1 MSTPHRTG
9 PTPTS
14 PSLFSPFLDGRPKRL
29 LIGGQ
34 WVEAASG
41 QTFPSV
47 NPSTGEVIADLAEAD
62 ATDADRAV
70 AAARAAFEGPWRRM
84 KPRDRQALLWAL
96 ADAVQA
102 HYEELRLL
110 EVLDMGSPIGNLGRR
125 RPGSPAPAWE
135 AEVLRY
141 FAGWATK
148 IHGETIPNSIPGS
161 VLSYTLKEPVG
172 VVAAIVPWNRP
183 ISNAIWKIA
192 PALATGCT
200 MVLKPAEEASLA
212 ALRIGELLTE
222 AGLPDG
228 VVNIVTGFG
237 GCAGAALVEHAGVDK
252 VAFTGSTP
260 TGRRIIHAAAGNLKR
275 VSLELGGKSPDVV
288 FADADLSRAVPG
300 AAMGVFANSGQVCC
314 AGTRIYVE
322 RAIYD
327 EFVDGVSA
335 FADGLRVGN
344 SLDPETRIGPV
355 VSAEQLERVTGYLE
369 VGREEGARITAGGRR
384 LETEDLAK
392 GYFVAPTVFA
402 DVRDDMRVAREEIF
416 GPVACVLPFDSLSE
430 VAARSNDTTYGLAG
444 GIWTRDVGKAHR
456 LASEM
461 QTGTVWVNTMLLF
474 DPAVPFGGY
483 KMSGWGLEMGQHS
496 LDEYLNVKSVWIN
509 TD

>member
-1 MSTPHRTG
+1 MSTPLRTG
-9 PTPTS
+9 PPSTS
-14 PSLFSPFLDGRPKRL
+14 PPPSPPFLDGRPKRL

-110 EVLDMGSPIGNLGRR
+110 EVLDMGSPIGRR
-125 RPGSPAPAWE
+125 RSGSATPAWE

-237 GCAGAALVEHAGVDK
+237 ESVGAALVEHAGVDK

-327 EFVDGVSA
+327 EFVDRVSA

-369 VGREEGARITAGGRR
+369 VGREEGARITAGGGR
-384 LETEDLAK
+384 LETQDLAK

>member
-1 MSTPHRTG
+1 
-9 PTPTS
+9 
-14 PSLFSPFLDGRPKRL
+14 
-29 LIGGQ
+29 
-34 WVEAASG
+34 
-41 QTFPSV
+41 
-47 NPSTGEVIADLAEAD
+47 
-62 ATDADRAV
+62 
-70 AAARAAFEGPWRRM
+70 
-84 KPRDRQALLWAL
+84 
-96 ADAVQA
+96 
-102 HYEELRLL
+102 
-110 EVLDMGSPIGNLGRR
+110 
-125 RPGSPAPAWE
+125 
-135 AEVLRY
+135 
-141 FAGWATK
+141 
-148 IHGETIPNSIPGS
+148 
-161 VLSYTLKEPVG
+161 VLSYTLREPVG

-192 PALATGCT
+192 PVLATGCT

-212 ALRIGELLTE
+212 ALRLGELLTE

-228 VVNIVTGFG
+228 VVNIMTGFG
-237 GCAGAALVEHAGVDK
+237 SAGAALAEHADVDK
-252 VAFTGSTP
+252 VAFTGSTE

-288 FADADLSRAVPG
+288 FADADLSRAIPG

-314 AGTRIYVE
+314 AGTRIFVE
-322 RAIYD
+322 RPVYD

-335 FADGLRVGN
+335 FADGLKVGN
-344 SLDPETRIGPV
+344 SLDPDTRIGPV
-355 VSAEQLERVTGYLE
+355 VSAEQLERVTGYLDA
-369 VGREEGARITAGGRR
+369 GRSEGARTTAGGRR
-384 LETEDLAK
+384 LETDDLAQ

-416 GPVACVLPFDSLSE
+416 GPVACVLPFDSLEE

-444 GIWTRDVGKAHR
+444 GIWTREVGKAHR

-461 QTGTVWVNTMLLF
+461 RTGTVWVNTMLLF
-474 DPAVPFGGY
+474 DPAVPFGGH

>member
-1 MSTPHRTG
+1 MSTLPRTD
-9 PTPTS
+9 TPK
-14 PSLFSPFLDGRPKRL
+14 PPFLDGRPKRL
-29 LIGGQ
+29 LIGGE

-41 QTFPSV
+41 KTFPSI

-62 ATDADRAV
+62 TADADRAV
-70 AAARAAFEGPWRRM
+70 AAARAAFNGLWRRM
-84 KPRDRQALLWAL
+84 KPRERQSLLWAF

-110 EVLDMGSPIGNLGRR
+110 EALDMGSPIGRR
-125 RPGSPAPAWE
+125 RSGTTPAWE

-148 IHGETIPNSIPGS
+148 IQGETIPNSIPGS
-161 VLSYTLKEPVG
+161 VFSYTLKEPVG

-192 PALATGCT
+192 PVLATGCT
-200 MVLKPAEEASLA
+200 MVLKPAEEAGLA

-222 AGLPDG
+222 IGLPDG

-237 GCAGAALVEHAGVDK
+237 ETVGAALTEHTGVDK
-252 VAFTGSTP
+252 VAFTGSTA
-260 TGRRIIHAAAGNLKR
+260 TGQRIIRAAAGNLKR

-300 AAMGVFANSGQVCC
+300 AGMGVFSNSGQVCC

-322 RAIYD
+322 RPVYD
-327 EFVDGVSA
+327 EFVDRVSA
-335 FADGLRVGN
+335 FADNLKVGD
-344 SLDPETRIGPV
+344 SLAPETRIGPL
-355 VSAEQLERVTGYLE
+355 VSAEQLDRVTGYLE
-369 VGREEGARITAGGRR
+369 VGREEGARTTAGGSRI
-384 LETEDLAK
+384 ESGELAQ

-402 DVRDDMRVAREEIF
+402 DVQDDMRVAREEIF
-416 GPVACVLPFDSLSE
+416 GPVACVLPFDSLEE
-430 VAARSNDTTYGLAG
+430 VAARSNATAYGLAG

-456 LASEM
+456 LARELEA
-461 QTGTVWVNTMLLF
+461 GTVWVNTMLLF

-483 KMSGWGLEMGQHS
+483 KMSGWGLEMGQHT
-496 LDEYLNVKSVWIN
+496 LDEYLNVKSVWID